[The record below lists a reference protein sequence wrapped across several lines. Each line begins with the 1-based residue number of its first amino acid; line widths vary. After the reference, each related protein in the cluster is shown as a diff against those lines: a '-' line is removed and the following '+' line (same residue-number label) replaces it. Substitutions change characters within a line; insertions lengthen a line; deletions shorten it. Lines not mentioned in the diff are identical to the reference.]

1 VTTTNRRL
9 AFSTGKYPTFG
20 RGAYSEDNP
29 PRTVTDSPYYW
40 WFKFLQLS
48 TDYTQAVKKPR
59 GSGLS
64 ELVSDF
70 GDVANTDF
78 KTWWRGHSHLFAE
91 NPNEYQMMV
100 ANKPSDLAPFNNPG
114 VINLV
119 VPLNW
124 TSVGLKRRF
133 SEIISRY
140 DVVKKTERG
149 LRIHESSARYR
160 LGRRWNT
167 EGFKNAYRIYVERQ
181 RALKES
187 HTRGKKTPWADIA
200 IRARLPAAIGLREGE
215 TSRTLVDQR
224 QILTV
229 LALRHYKNATE
240 FIRDSASD
248 RFPSVNGH
256 AKSSS

>member
-1 VTTTNRRL
+1 MTKTNRRL

-40 WFKFLQLS
+40 WFKFLQLNAEYAKS
-48 TDYTQAVKKPR
+48 VKNPND
-59 GSGLS
+59 SAMAD
-64 ELVSDF
+64 LVNDL
-70 GDVANTDF
+70 GDVSTIDF
-78 KTWWRGHSHLFAE
+78 KTWWRSHSHLFAE
-91 NPNEYQMMV
+91 SPNEYQMVV
-100 ANKPSDLAPFNNPG
+100 ANNREELAPFNHSE

-119 VPLNW
+119 VPLTW

-133 SEIISRY
+133 AEVISRY
-140 DVVKKTERG
+140 DVVKKTVRG

-167 EGFKNAYRIYVERQ
+167 EGFKNAYKIYVERQ
-181 RALKES
+181 RAVIES
-187 HTRGKKTPWADIA
+187 ESTGKKIPWADIA
-200 IRARLPAAIGLREGE
+200 IRARIPAALGFREGE
-215 TSRTLVDQR
+215 TSRTMVDQR

-229 LALRHYKNATE
+229 LSLRHYKNALE

-248 RFPSVNGH
+248 RFPRGIVG
-256 AKSSS
+256 K